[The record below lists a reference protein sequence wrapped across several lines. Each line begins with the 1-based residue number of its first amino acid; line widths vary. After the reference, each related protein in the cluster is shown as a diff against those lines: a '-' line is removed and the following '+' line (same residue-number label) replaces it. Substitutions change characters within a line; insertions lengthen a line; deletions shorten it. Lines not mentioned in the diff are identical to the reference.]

1 MSLPLGYP
9 TSFVE
14 SSFAS
19 CAGGWSQP
27 PRHRSQFRVSID
39 HGAILEART
48 DPKRRHEV
56 DEEAEEEE
64 EEGRPPYLHVRGCV
78 VSNRYSIAAYLTDHA
93 VDVGWWNRRHDWRSL
108 DALDRYSQNAATG
121 RHPHSPKY
129 PTLSSA
135 YATIVR
141 QKVSGEVC
149 IAESHRLSWD
159 LFLGPSS
166 SARTNTVNA
175 T

>member
-1 MSLPLGYP
+1 MSLTSRISNLFSSNQASHLAPADGHNHQDIDRSLG
-9 TSFVE
+9 
-14 SSFAS
+14 
-19 CAGGWSQP
+19 
-27 PRHRSQFRVSID
+27 VSID

-56 DEEAEEEE
+56 DEEVEEEEE

-121 RHPHSPKY
+121 RHPHSPKVPNLILRIHHHRPSGRY
-129 PTLSSA
+129 P
-135 YATIVR
+135 
-141 QKVSGEVC
+141 
-149 IAESHRLSWD
+149 
-159 LFLGPSS
+159 
-166 SARTNTVNA
+166 ARSV
-175 T
+175 